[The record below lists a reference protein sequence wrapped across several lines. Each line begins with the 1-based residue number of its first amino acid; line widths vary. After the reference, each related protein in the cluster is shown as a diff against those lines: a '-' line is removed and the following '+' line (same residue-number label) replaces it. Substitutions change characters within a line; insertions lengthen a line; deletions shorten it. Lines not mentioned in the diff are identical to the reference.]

1 MGSMRSG
8 KEQQDFV
15 DKFLPLICYESVF
28 PNFVRKSL
36 KKETEL
42 IINISNDAW
51 FGEGTGPQQHFTHT
65 RFRSIE
71 HGISLIRSANKGISA
86 LVNPIGKVD
95 HVIDSDHIAFL
106 DVKVPKKLSQTTYTK
121 YGESFVYFLIV
132 IFLVIGYANSII
144 NRNN

>member
-15 DKFLPLICYESVF
+15 DNFLPLICYESVF

-86 LVNPIGKVD
+86 LVNPIGQVD
-95 HVIDSDHIAFL
+95 QVIESDHIAYL
-106 DVKVPKKLSQTTYTK
+106 DVKVPKKLSQT
-121 YGESFVYFLIV
+121 V
-132 IFLVIGYANSII
+132 
-144 NRNN
+144 